1 MRLTSTYP
9 GNHIKVHLAY
19 EEIRTGLLRS
29 LRSLSKKVSGATEKI
44 VAASVVILIG
54 VLFVTAFMKLGEC
67 SRITSNYCDICEL
80 IPKMILIT

>member
-19 EEIRTGLLRS
+19 EEIKTGLLRS
-29 LRSLSKKVSGATEKI
+29 LRSLSKKVSGSTEKI

-54 VLFVTAFMKLGEC
+54 LLFVTAFMKLGEC
-67 SRITSNYCDICEL
+67 TMITTNYCRVCDL
-80 IPKMILIT
+80 IPKMIFMR